1 MKHIVES
8 DVQAVL
14 VYGSDHKVQLF
25 NFSFMSFKYIFAV
38 GSENPVKINCVSN
51 AVKAFWPEA
60 CAIGISTDSGVSVQ
74 PESDREMLIGALNRA
89 KQALAKIPEA
99 HFGVGLEGGTL
110 DTEDGMW
117 AYAWIVILDRAGQI
131 GKGQS
136 GRFLLPEPIAQLVR
150 DGIELGEAD
159 DRFFGRS
166 NSKQQDGAIGILSDG
181 VINRLDLY
189 QPAVIFALLPFVH
202 PEFYKMAA

>member
-1 MKHIVES
+1 
-8 DVQAVL
+8 
-14 VYGSDHKVQLF
+14 
-25 NFSFMSFKYIFAV
+25 MSFEPIFAV
-38 GSENPVKINCVSN
+38 GSENPVKINCAAE
-51 AVKAFWPEA
+51 AVTAFWPTA
-60 CAIGISTDSGVSVQ
+60 RAIGVSTDSGVRAQ
-74 PESDREMLIGALNRA
+74 PDSDQEMLLGALNRA
-89 KQALAKIPEA
+89 KHALAKMPEA

-117 AYAWIVILDRAGQI
+117 AYAWIVVVNREGQI

-181 VINRLDLY
+181 VVTRLDLY
-189 QPAVIFALLPFVH
+189 KPAVIFALLPFVH
-202 PEFYKMAA
+202 SEFYGRNFTSPENRQD